1 MAHFR
6 FIFVLLFFCIS
17 FNVSAQKYDSI
28 AVIQATEKFVNAFT
42 NFDWAT
48 FRNSFTDDATLFY
61 PDWDQRKRVVGRKE
75 IEATWLK
82 LFPEFADTANVKK
95 LVINPKDIFIQVY
108 GNNAIVTFHLGN
120 GVTHL
125 SRRTLVMVKKKKEWK
140 IAHLHASNISPEN

>member
-6 FIFVLLFFCIS
+6 FIIVLLFICIS
-17 FNVSAQKYDSI
+17 FNLSAQKYDSI
-28 AVIQATEKFVNAFT
+28 AVMQATEKFVNAFT
-42 NFDWAT
+42 NFNWAT

-61 PDWDQRKRVVGRKE
+61 PDWDQRKRVAGRKE

-140 IAHLHASNISPEN
+140 IVHLHASNISSEN